1 MTISKS
7 LDERF
12 IDWLREI
19 IDEQQKH
26 IDCLNYDV
34 SDNTKKSLKLIDELQ
49 DIALEN
55 KKLLED
61 LNRECYFLEKL
72 NIHLELEVTGK
83 IPRFEVDHGQKRK

>member
-7 LDERF
+7 LDEKF

-19 IDEQQKH
+19 IDEQQRH

-34 SDNTKKSLKLIDELQ
+34 SENSKTIGKLANEISKLNEQNEEFLTM
-49 DIALEN
+49 LN
-55 KKLLED
+55 K
-61 LNRECYFLEKL
+61 ECYFLEKL